1 MVPVR
6 LALFAEI
13 VKGKPWT
20 PATLRDVGGAGGVGV
35 SFLEETFSART
46 ADPRYRRHQEAAR
59 AVLEALLPQAGSD
72 MKGRVRSYPELLDL
86 SGYGKKPRAFKELM
100 GILDGETRLLTPI
113 DPETAGMAESAG
125 MPDAG
130 SRVQRFYQL
139 THDYL
144 VPSLREW
151 LAKKQKSTRS
161 GRAELCLADRSAMW
175 TARPESRQLPS
186 LREWIFIG
194 LWTRRASRTP
204 LERKLMRV
212 AGRYYML
219 RMTLGVM
226 LVLVFFAVGLEVM
239 GPAGSL
245 LMRFRAA
252 APRSG
257 WPWAMAWSRRSGRS

>member
-1 MVPVR
+1 MARTIEGLTHEDKVVPVR

-59 AVLEALLPQAGSD
+59 AVLEALLPHAGSD

-86 SGYGKKPRAFKELM
+86 SGYGKKPRVFKELM
-100 GILDGETRLLTPI
+100 GMLDGETRLLTPI
-113 DPETAGMAESAG
+113 DPETAGMPELAG
-125 MPDAG
+125 MP
-130 SRVQRFYQL
+130 VQRFYQL

-161 GRAELCLADRSAMW
+161 GRAEASAW
-175 TARPESRQLPS
+175 PTARQCGPPGRNRGSCRRCGNGFSSAYGPG
-186 LREWIFIG
+186 RPPAR
-194 LWTRRASRTP
+194 LW
-204 LERKLMRV
+204 
-212 AGRYYML
+212 
-219 RMTLGVM
+219 
-226 LVLVFFAVGLEVM
+226 
-239 GPAGSL
+239 
-245 LMRFRAA
+245 
-252 APRSG
+252 SG
-257 WPWAMAWSRRSGRS
+257 N